1 MGSYTIAVPLKSRSQ
16 REWWVGRAPCATPP
30 RALGRAGPRLWFV
43 RPLPMAARSPT
54 GERASPSS
62 VCVRMPVGH
71 AQCVTA
77 AAARTRA
84 LSRVVWLLS
93 RRGRVRARCVV
104 RASPFGRNPE
114 PAKRTPRAS
123 AYPAGCNRT
132 LRKDHA
138 NACCERAIAAG
149 MLVAR
154 TADAAAERVVWG
166 GAWSEVFGTASN
178 PLRDSACVV
187 VIARVPRLRPS
198 RVSPYTACVHVD
210 LATLSVST
218 CVEWLCARARTRA
231 WNTACVCVC
240 VCWCVCVPCACVRP
254 LCGCGVRVRA
264 ARRAGVCVCPATQ
277 ARNDWSVRVRRTD
290 TERTMWPAC
299 ARACATVCRSV
310 WPCATGGAA

>member
-1 MGSYTIAVPLKSRSQ
+1 MVGGTGSLCHP
-16 REWWVGRAPCATPP
+16 
-30 RALGRAGPRLWFV
+30 
-43 RPLPMAARSPT
+43 AARAWPGWSQT
-54 GERASPSS
+54 LVRASPSHGS
-62 VCVRMPVGH
+62 ALPDRGARFAFLRVCEDACRH

-240 VCWCVCVPCACVRP
+240 VCWCVCVCRARACVP
-254 LCGCGVRVRA
+254 SVDVA
-264 ARRAGVCVCPATQ
+264 CVCELRGVP
-277 ARNDWSVRVRRTD
+277 VC
-290 TERTMWPAC
+290 AC
-299 ARACATVCRSV
+299 ARQRRRGMTGVCA
-310 WPCATGGAA
+310 